1 MGSILIVRTG
11 SGSKRVYRIINCSI
25 GRLGN
30 FSEDKGRF
38 MTLPDR
44 VWQTGYFR
52 VILQYKTGL
61 PNAHLIL
68 HFSELNLRKR
78 TLIEWVTLI
87 VFDKIKGKRVSAVR
101 KPGPPLHEDGLK
113 SVFGKIYRCGNMVQK
128 QLV

>member
-52 VILQYKTGL
+52 VILWDKTGL

-68 HFSELNLRKR
+68 QLFALYLQKKNAHRK
-78 TLIEWVTLI
+78 
-87 VFDKIKGKRVSAVR
+87 
-101 KPGPPLHEDGLK
+101 
-113 SVFGKIYRCGNMVQK
+113 GNADSIR
-128 QLV
+128 